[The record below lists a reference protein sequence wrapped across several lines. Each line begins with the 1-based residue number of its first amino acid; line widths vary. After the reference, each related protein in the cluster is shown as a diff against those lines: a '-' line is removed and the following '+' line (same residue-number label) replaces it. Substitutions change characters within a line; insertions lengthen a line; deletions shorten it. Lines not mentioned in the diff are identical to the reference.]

1 MIKDIYLNRIIDLKS
16 RMEKEKSFNEG
27 VIIGAKNQKIEILL
41 IMYNKGYEIK
51 EILKIIN
58 LSEVEIVQIINE
70 YELRKKSGQTL
81 FY

>member
-1 MIKDIYLNRIIDLKS
+1 
-16 RMEKEKSFNEG
+16 MEKEKSFNEG

>member
-51 EILKIIN
+51 EISKIIN